1 MVYELVDYLH
11 TINKNVPSWFGW
23 KPASENR
30 ESYANII
37 VHNTDATLP
46 TEEDCTAGIA
56 ALQAAYDSQA
66 YARSRKAKYDL
77 LNQDEM
83 RYDDLINSTT
93 TWQDAIAA
101 IKQEY
106 PK

>member
-1 MVYELVDYLH
+1 MNIQPNVIDAIKSINTAAQVSVSGNDINNITWENGTVEIAIADIQTEL
-11 TINKNVPSWFGW
+11 NN
-23 KPASENR
+23 
-30 ESYANII
+30 
-37 VHNTDATLP
+37 
-46 TEEDCTAGIA
+46 
-56 ALQAAYDSQA
+56 LQAAYNAQA
-66 YARSRKAKYDL
+66 YARSRKAAYDL

-101 IKQEY
+101 IKTEC

>member
-1 MVYELVDYLH
+1 MNY
-11 TINKNVPSWFGW
+11 INQKVWSDSNSSAWKEIVSRFG
-23 KPASENR
+23 ADAYAD
-30 ESYANII
+30 ESTRTT
-37 VHNTDATLP
+37 HMATLKG
-46 TEEDCTAGIA
+46 EWDAKV
-56 ALQAAYDSQA
+56 

-93 TWQDAIAA
+93 TWPDAIAA
-101 IKQEY
+101 IKLEF

>member
-1 MVYELVDYLH
+1 MRPKIFEAIRSLAPRTAFSIDNNAIVAWDM
-11 TINKNVPSWFGW
+11 
-23 KPASENR
+23 SEVKT
-30 ESYANII
+30 NITQP
-37 VHNTDATLP
+37 TDAEIA
-46 TEEDCTAGIA
+46 TEVTR
-56 ALQAAYDSQA
+56 LQAAYDAQE
-66 YARSRKAKYDL
+66 YARSRKAKYDQ

-101 IKQEY
+101 IKTEY

>member
-1 MVYELVDYLH
+1 MQPAIEDAIISLAPRTAFSLD
-11 TINKNVPSWFGW
+11 NNVIVAWDM
-23 KPASENR
+23 SEVK
-30 ESYANII
+30 SNITQP
-37 VHNTDATLP
+37 TDAEIA
-46 TEEDCTAGIA
+46 TELTR
-56 ALQAAYDSQA
+56 LQAAYDAQA

>member
-1 MVYELVDYLH
+1 MKHLLQKEWNENSSSVWKEIV
-11 TINKNVPSWFGW
+11 SRFG
-23 KPASENR
+23 ADA
-30 ESYANII
+30 YADEDTRAT
-37 VHNTDATLP
+37 HMATLK
-46 TEEDCTAGIA
+46 TEWDAKV
-56 ALQAAYDSQA
+56 
-66 YARSRKAKYDL
+66 YARSRKAKYEL

-101 IKQEY
+101 IKTEY

>member
-1 MVYELVDYLH
+1 MDIG
-11 TINKNVPSWFGW
+11 TAINSLQPTAEYAIRDGVIDWFT
-23 KPASENR
+23 PD
-30 ESYANII
+30 ITQP
-37 VHNTDATLP
+37 TDA
-46 TEEDCTAGIA
+46 EISVEIIR
-56 ALQAAYDSQA
+56 LQAAYDAKA
-66 YARSRKAKYDL
+66 YARSRKAAYDL

-101 IKQEY
+101 IKTEY

>member
-1 MVYELVDYLH
+1 MENLNLICEALYMAHPTTTYSNR
-11 TINKNVPSWFGW
+11 TFGLTFADFEW
-23 KPASENR
+23 TDNPIT
-30 ESYANII
+30 ESQFDSA
-37 VHNTDATLP
+37 VTSVATN
-46 TEEDCTAGIA
+46 
-56 ALQAAYDSQA
+56 A

-101 IKQEY
+101 IKTEY

>member
-1 MVYELVDYLH
+1 MIPRLLDAVRSLAPNTVCHIEDGEI
-11 TINKNVPSWFGW
+11 INWDV
-23 KPASENR
+23 SEIKT
-30 ESYANII
+30 NI
-37 VHNTDATLP
+37 TQP
-46 TEEDCTAGIA
+46 TETELATELTR
-56 ALQAAYDSQA
+56 LQAAYDAQA

-101 IKQEY
+101 IKQEF

>member
-1 MVYELVDYLH
+1 MSFL
-11 TINKNVPSWFGW
+11 NKKEWNAEDSSLWKEIVSRFGQS
-23 KPASENR
+23 AYDNEDTR
-30 ESYANII
+30 AT
-37 VHNTDATLP
+37 HMATLK
-46 TEEDCTAGIA
+46 TEWDAKV
-56 ALQAAYDSQA
+56 